1 MSFLLFVVVNAD
13 KQQIFCIWNYPHWVF
28 LFLAGTPWW
37 SSRYCFLR
45 FDNELKKRFTE
56 ALQEDG
62 GLVGEGFLEVVLQ
75 TVENLGYQLPFLI
88 GTESGL
94 LQEVTEHYIAL
105 PKGYYT
111 AFAFKKRSRVLR
123 PTWASSRLRT
133 VACASLSIMPLI
145 KARNDGVVINSF
157 IFFVK
162 ICWFCVPLMEHK
174 MNAKLLLFS

>member
-1 MSFLLFVVVNAD
+1 MELPLLCF
-13 KQQIFCIWNYPHWVF
+13 YGWV
-28 LFLAGTPWW
+28 TRVKRDSRKPWV
-37 SSRYCFLR
+37 
-45 FDNELKKRFTE
+45 KM
-56 ALQEDG
+56 G
-62 GLVGEGFLEVVLQ
+62 GSY
-75 TVENLGYQLPFLI
+75 LGYQLPFLI

-123 PTWASSRLRT
+123 PTWTYSRLRT

-157 IFFVK
+157 I
-162 ICWFCVPLMEHK
+162 
-174 MNAKLLLFS
+174 LLLKCVSFVRP

>member
-13 KQQIFCIWNYPHWVF
+13 KQQIFCIWTYLHWVF
-28 LFLAGTPWW
+28 LFLAGASWLELPLL
-37 SSRYCFLR
+37 FLCLNYE
-45 FDNELKKRFTE
+45 FEEGFAE

-111 AFAFKKRSRVLR
+111 ASAFKKRSRVLR
-123 PTWASSRLRT
+123 PTWTYSRLRT

-157 IFFVK
+157 IFLLKFVG
-162 ICWFCVPLMEHK
+162 FVYP
-174 MNAKLLLFS
+174 